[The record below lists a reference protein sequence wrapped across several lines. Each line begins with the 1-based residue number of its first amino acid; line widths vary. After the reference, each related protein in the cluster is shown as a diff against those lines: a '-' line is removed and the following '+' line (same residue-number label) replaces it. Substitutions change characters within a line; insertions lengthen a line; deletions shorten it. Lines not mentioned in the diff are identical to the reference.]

1 MTEGLE
7 IRNCVFGYRDRRREK
22 RIVSASGLC
31 FRPGDFFVLYGRNGA
46 GKSTVLRTLAGLQ
59 LPLSGEIF
67 WNGEDWT
74 KLTPA
79 RRAQI
84 AAVVLT
90 GFPEMGLF
98 TAFETVA
105 LGRAPY
111 TGWRGRLTAAD
122 CEAVDAALEAVGA
135 VSLRN
140 RVFDSLSDGEKQKIM
155 TARAL
160 AQQTSVLLLDEPT
173 AFLDY
178 TAKKEFF
185 RIFATAARKTGKTV
199 IVSTHDLLYAEAEN
213 PIPLLCENG
222 TVTPT
227 AFPAAGGECVVRL

>member
-122 CEAVDAALEAVGA
+122 CEAVDAALETVGA

-160 AQQTSVLLLDEPT
+160 AQQTPLLLLDEPT

-178 TAKKEFF
+178 AAKKDFF
-185 RIFATAARKTGKTV
+185 RLLSKAASEAGKAV
-199 IVSTHDLLYAEAEN
+199 IVSTHDLLYAETEH
-213 PIPLLCENG
+213 PRWLLCGNG
-222 TVTPT
+222 TVSGIPFCSDVT
-227 AFPAAGGECVVRL
+227 V